1 MRAKGKKAISLFSLR
16 KNGGRVF
23 FCEYAQK
30 KVIISVKIFF
40 KRVWTNV
47 DTCGKIG

>member
-16 KNGGRVF
+16 KNGGRIF

-30 KVIISVKIFF
+30 KSDNFSENFF
-40 KRVWTNV
+40 QKGMDKRRYLW
-47 DTCGKIG
+47 